1 MKKLIYLAIKRMVFL
16 GLRPVMLVYAVIT
29 GNMRLAQKIEW
40 KRRHWYVNAWKT
52 IIVNFSSFK
61 PSIACKL
68 PIIVYEKLDFV
79 NTGKIVIESNH
90 ISRGMLT
97 IIRLHGEA
105 NLLQGLRI
113 MV

>member
-52 IIVNFSSFK
+52 ILVNFSSFK

-68 PIIVYEKLDFV
+68 
-79 NTGKIVIESNH
+79 
-90 ISRGMLT
+90 
-97 IIRLHGEA
+97 
-105 NLLQGLRI
+105 LL
-113 MV
+113 

>member
-1 MKKLIYLAIKRMVFL
+1 MVFL